1 MDEKPDQIMNH
12 IEAQRDQLGRNLNE
26 LESRVKRAADW
37 RNQFDRNPMLMMGVA
52 LGGGLLLGTMTGS
65 SSRRSGSSR
74 SSWSPS
80 SSSSSKGYG
89 AAGISPS
96 SSYSAVGSGTGS
108 SAYGSG
114 SGSAYGSS
122 HQPMSEQRRKAS
134 ETLDHIKS
142 ALIGFATAKV
152 KEFMTEAL
160 PGFNTHLDEAE
171 RRFTGGQSTGHSQ
184 TGYGQTGSQG
194 QTGNQGQSGSG
205 SGYSGSGQSSGSG
218 YQPSNAG
225 GTRTE
230 QSAQTPYRQDPVNT
244 GVNR

>member
-1 MDEKPDQIMNH
+1 MNH

-37 RNQFDRNPMLMMGVA
+37 RTQFDHNPMLMMGVA
-52 LGGGLLLGTMTGS
+52 LGGGLLLGTMTAGS
-65 SSRRSGSSR
+65 SSRRSGR
-74 SSWSPS
+74 SSWSS
-80 SSSSSKGYG
+80 SASSSKGYG

-96 SSYSAVGSGTGS
+96 SSSYSGVGSGS
-108 SAYGSG
+108 SPSAYGSG
-114 SGSAYGSS
+114 SSAYTS

-160 PGFNTHLDEAE
+160 PGFNVHLDEAE
-171 RRFTGGQSTGHSQ
+171 RRFTGAQGAGHSQ
-184 TGYGQTGSQG
+184 TGSQGQTSSQG
-194 QTGNQGQSGSG
+194 QTGNQGQTGSG
-205 SGYSGSGQSSGSG
+205 SGYGGSGQSSGSG

-225 GTRTE
+225 NTRTE